1 MRPTYYDVPFP
12 DFLDNTIEVF
22 NSSNVSLL
30 ANVKAAVLQG
40 QPFFRDYSTDVAF
53 LVNET
58 NFISI
63 VPDWTGQPGDLRIE
77 WAEYLS
83 DVVFWCYALHR
94 YKKQWLLICAP
105 AGSPSLTPPVA
116 VDGGGG
122 GGSLGLDFVD
132 GGGAG
137 EIPAGTVAESTDL
150 LNGHTVQMIFN
161 TAPYFQLSQDN
172 FKGFGIES
180 FVDGAASNFIGIL
193 EDNVAVLLSSGIEG
207 QPRNYAEISS
217 GAILLNGRLLLTHT
231 IGQGKI
237 IISDGTFLIQDNRG
251 TPLGLSYDSEY
262 PDILSNDRSIPD
274 VGLIRSYLNSRGIN
288 VAPSKI
294 FKGRVAVTGIVP
306 SLIIFEDN
314 FENLFIERD
323 SEGLYYINAES
334 SQFSASTNIMITD
347 SGFGDTNTVT
357 YSTARISA
365 TQIGIEVLGAGG
377 TPYDPTGFFITI
389 QTYI

>member
-1 MRPTYYDVPFP
+1 M
-12 DFLDNTIEVF
+12 F
-22 NSSNVSLL
+22 NSSNVSVL
-30 ANVKAAVLQG
+30 ANVPAAVLQG
-40 QPFFRDYSTDVAF
+40 QPFFRDDSTDVAF

-58 NFISI
+58 DFVSI
-63 VPDWTGQPGDLRIE
+63 VPNFTGQPGDLRIE

-83 DVVFWCYALHR
+83 DVVFWAYALHR
-94 YKKQWLLICAP
+94 YDKQWLIICAP

-116 VDGGGG
+116 AGGGG
-122 GGSLGLDFVD
+122 GGASGSLGLDFVD

-180 FVDGAASNFIGIL
+180 FVNGAASNFIGIL
-193 EDNVAVLLSSGIEG
+193 EDNVAVLLSSGIDG

-231 IGQGKI
+231 VGEGKI
-237 IISDGTFLIQDNRG
+237 IISDGTFVIQDNRSAG
-251 TPLGLSYDSEY
+251 FQLGLSYVDQY

-294 FKGRVAVTGIVP
+294 FKGRVAVTGVVP
-306 SLIIFEDN
+306 SLTIFEDN
-314 FENLFIERD
+314 FENLFVERD

-334 SQFSASTNIMITD
+334 PQFSVSTNIMITD

-389 QTYI
+389 QTYS